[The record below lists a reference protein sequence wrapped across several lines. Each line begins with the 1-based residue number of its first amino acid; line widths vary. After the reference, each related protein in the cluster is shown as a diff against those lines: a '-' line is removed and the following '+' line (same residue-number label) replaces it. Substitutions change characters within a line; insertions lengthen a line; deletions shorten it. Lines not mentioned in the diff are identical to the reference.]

1 MNINLIRG
9 KTKTEVRKMTNYK
22 FITSNDENNSSNT
35 SNTQNPGKNR
45 KRHKPVKGLP
55 RV

>member
-1 MNINLIRG
+1 
-9 KTKTEVRKMTNYK
+9 MTNYK
-22 FITSNDENNSSNT
+22 FIENNDDNKSSNT
-35 SNTQNPGKNR
+35 SNTSMPTENR

>member
-1 MNINLIRG
+1 
-9 KTKTEVRKMTNYK
+9 MTNYK
-22 FITSNDENNSSNT
+22 FITNNDDNKSSNT
-35 SNTQNPGKNR
+35 SNTQNPAENR

>member
-1 MNINLIRG
+1 
-9 KTKTEVRKMTNYK
+9 MTNYK
-22 FITSNDENNSSNT
+22 IITNSDDNKS
-35 SNTQNPGKNR
+35 SSTQNPAENR

>member
-1 MNINLIRG
+1 MA
-9 KTKTEVRKMTNYK
+9 NYK
-22 FITSNDENNSSNT
+22 FITSEYENKSSNT
-35 SNTQNPGKNR
+35 SDTQNPACNR

>member
-1 MNINLIRG
+1 
-9 KTKTEVRKMTNYK
+9 MTNSK
-22 FITSNDENNSSNT
+22 FITDNDDNSSNT
-35 SNTQNPGKNR
+35 SKVSKTQSPAENR

>member
-1 MNINLIRG
+1 
-9 KTKTEVRKMTNYK
+9 MTNYK
-22 FITSNDENNSSNT
+22 FITNNENDNNESSNT
-35 SNTQNPGKNR
+35 SNTRKPAQNR

>member
-1 MNINLIRG
+1 
-9 KTKTEVRKMTNYK
+9 MTNYK
-22 FITSNDENNSSNT
+22 IITDNEDKS
-35 SNTQNPGKNR
+35 SNTQNPAENR

>member
-1 MNINLIRG
+1 
-9 KTKTEVRKMTNYK
+9 MTDYK
-22 FITSNDENNSSNT
+22 FITDNDENKSSNT
-35 SNTQNPGKNR
+35 SKVSSTNQPAENR

>member
-1 MNINLIRG
+1 
-9 KTKTEVRKMTNYK
+9 MTNYK
-22 FITSNDENNSSNT
+22 FITNNDDDKSSNT
-35 SNTQNPGKNR
+35 SNTQNPAENR

>member
-1 MNINLIRG
+1 
-9 KTKTEVRKMTNYK
+9 MTNYK
-22 FITSNDENNSSNT
+22 FITNNDDNKSSNT
-35 SNTQNPGKNR
+35 SSTSDTRNPAENR

>member
-1 MNINLIRG
+1 
-9 KTKTEVRKMTNYK
+9 MTNYK
-22 FITSNDENNSSNT
+22 IITNNDDNKSSNASST
-35 SNTQNPGKNR
+35 SNTENPAENR

>member
-1 MNINLIRG
+1 
-9 KTKTEVRKMTNYK
+9 MTNYN
-22 FITSNDENNSSNT
+22 FITSKDDNKSSST
-35 SNTQNPGKNR
+35 SNTQNPTENR

>member
-1 MNINLIRG
+1 
-9 KTKTEVRKMTNYK
+9 MTNYK
-22 FITSNDENNSSNT
+22 FIANNNDKSSDT
-35 SNTQNPGKNR
+35 SNTQNPAENR

>member
-1 MNINLIRG
+1 
-9 KTKTEVRKMTNYK
+9 MTNYK
-22 FITSNDENNSSNT
+22 IITDNEDKSANT
-35 SNTQNPGKNR
+35 SNTQNPAENR